1 MMENSSDSKALK
13 NVISDSFSIFEL
25 VLRPA
30 FIQTFII
37 ILKCCIDFINEND
50 DETIE
55 TVSFN
60 ADNLQLSA
68 KAKAWQP
75 GTDSFCRIEI
85 YNEELGRYEIDSES
99 Y

>member
-1 MMENSSDSKALK
+1 MMENSSDSKATMLQRK
-13 NVISDSFSIFEL
+13 L
-25 VLRPA
+25 V
-30 FIQTFII
+30 Q
-37 ILKCCIDFINEND
+37 CCIDFINEND

>member
-1 MMENSSDSKALK
+1 MMENSSDSKATMLQRK
-13 NVISDSFSIFEL
+13 L
-25 VLRPA
+25 V
-30 FIQTFII
+30 Q
-37 ILKCCIDFINEND
+37 CCIDFINEND

-68 KAKAWQP
+68 KTKAWQP
-75 GTDSFCRIEI
+75 GTDSFCRIET

>member
-1 MMENSSDSKALK
+1 MMENSSDSKATMLQRK
-13 NVISDSFSIFEL
+13 L
-25 VLRPA
+25 V
-30 FIQTFII
+30 Q
-37 ILKCCIDFINEND
+37 CCIDFINEND

-68 KAKAWQP
+68 KAKTWQP
-75 GTDSFCRIEI
+75 GTDSFCRIET
-85 YNEELGRYEIDSES
+85 YNEKLGRYEIDSES